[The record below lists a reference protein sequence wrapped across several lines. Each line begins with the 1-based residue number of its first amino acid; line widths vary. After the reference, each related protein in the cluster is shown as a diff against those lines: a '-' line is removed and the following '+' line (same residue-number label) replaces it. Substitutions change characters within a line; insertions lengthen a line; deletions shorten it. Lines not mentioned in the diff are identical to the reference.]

1 MHKWYVIYTKA
12 NNELLAIKKLK
23 KENYNVY
30 CPMYLSV
37 VKHARKIRKIL
48 KPFFPGYLFIRLD
61 IEKDSWI
68 SINYMIG
75 VKKLLDDGKFPIALD
90 QGIIDEILS
99 LQNNQGFIDN
109 VELDLFKI
117 NQEVIVNDGPFQGL
131 KGTFKGLSAGQ
142 RVEVL
147 LNMLGRKLTVK
158 FNSLQISAI

>member
-1 MHKWYVIYTKA
+1 
-12 NNELLAIKKLK
+12 
-23 KENYNVY
+23 
-30 CPMYLSV
+30 
-37 VKHARKIRKIL
+37 
-48 KPFFPGYLFIRLD
+48 
-61 IEKDSWI
+61 
-68 SINYMIG
+68 MIG
-75 VKKLLDDGKFPIALD
+75 VKKLLDDGKLPIALD
-90 QGIIDEILS
+90 QGIINEILS

-117 NQEVIVNDGPFQGL
+117 NQEVIINDGPFQGL